1 MLSHMVKS
9 TLPTWETGRKAIV
22 DKISKAANELNPTND
37 RIAFIEQMISLSRL
51 LMKYDLHFSSKF
63 KTIDE
68 KAQDPTYFVCTYFET
83 KDIDQ
88 ALWVYRMV
96 RFLGRYILLYDK
108 FFETGDNGYALLAK
122 KVRRSINE
130 ILMNGSDKEHHLN
143 YSIDFSL
150 KQFWPFW
157 NFEQVVKRRML
168 EGNTFSYNEMR
179 NFSLCKSSDASTIY
193 ARVLDAKLPSFT
205 ENVSLVLHYNQALL
219 DLIDDWHDIEE
230 DIQGDMPNIFLMAA
244 IENVPYNII
253 KKYNVTKLRNII
265 SYSLESSKSSIIRL
279 VDEYQASI
287 RNISIPGS
295 LVFLKLLSDHHVDT
309 LRHAISS

>member
-1 MLSHMVKS
+1 
-9 TLPTWETGRKAIV
+9 
-22 DKISKAANELNPTND
+22 
-37 RIAFIEQMISLSRL
+37 MISLSKL

-96 RFLGRYILLYDK
+96 RLLARYILLYDK

-130 ILMNGSDKEHHLN
+130 ILMNGSDKQYHLN

-157 NFEQVVKRRML
+157 KFEQVVKSRIL
-168 EGNTFSYNEMR
+168 EGNTFSYNEIR
-179 NFSLCKSSDASTIY
+179 NFSLFKSSDASTIY

-219 DLIDDWHDIEE
+219 DLVDDWRDIEE
-230 DIQGDMPNIFLMAA
+230 DIQGDMPNVFLMAA

-253 KKYNVTKLRNII
+253 KKSNVTKLRNII
-265 SYSLESSKSSIIRL
+265 LYSLESSKSSIIRL
-279 VDEYQASI
+279 VDEYQAST

-295 LVFLKLLSDHHVDT
+295 LVFLKLLSDHHADT

>member
-1 MLSHMVKS
+1 MVKS
-9 TLPTWETGRKAIV
+9 TLPTWETGRRAIV

-37 RIAFIEQMISLSRL
+37 RITFIEQMISLSRL

-96 RFLGRYILLYDK
+96 RFLARYILLYDK

-130 ILMNGSDKEHHLN
+130 ILMNGSDKQHHLN

-157 NFEQVVKRRML
+157 KFEQILKSRII
-168 EGNTFSYNEMR
+168 EGNTFSYNEIR
-179 NFSLCKSSDASTIY
+179 NFNLFKSSDASLIY
-193 ARVLDAKLPSFT
+193 ARVLDAKLPSFS

-219 DLIDDWHDIEE
+219 DLIDDWEDIEE
-230 DIQGDMPNIFLMAA
+230 DIQEDMPNVFVMAA
-244 IENVPYNII
+244 IENVPYKII
-253 KKYNVTKLRNII
+253 KNSSDARIRTII
-265 SYSLESSKSSIIRL
+265 LDSLDSSRSSIIRL
-279 VDEYQASI
+279 VNEYHLSI
-287 RNISIPGS
+287 KSISIPAN
-295 LVFLKLLSDHHVDT
+295 LVFLKLLFNHHADT
-309 LRHAISS
+309 LREVISS